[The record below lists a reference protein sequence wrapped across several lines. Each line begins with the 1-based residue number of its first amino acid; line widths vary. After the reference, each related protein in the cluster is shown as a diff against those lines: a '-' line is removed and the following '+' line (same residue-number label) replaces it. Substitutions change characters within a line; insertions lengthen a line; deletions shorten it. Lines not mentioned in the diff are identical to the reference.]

1 VRLVAH
7 LSDLHFG
14 AEDPRAVEALVRDVA
29 EVRPAL
35 VVVSGDLTQRAR
47 PRELRA
53 ARAFLD
59 RLPSA
64 RLCVPGN
71 HDVPLFDLA
80 RRLFAP
86 LGRYRRLVDPDPEP
100 IFEDEELLVIGVST
114 ARSNV
119 WKAGRI
125 SVEQIDRARAALRGA
140 GARVRVLVAHHPF
153 TPPRAL
159 PREKVVGRALR
170 ALGALQQE
178 GLDLVLTGHLHHA
191 HAGDVRE
198 HFEALGRSTLA
209 AHAGTAVSRRRR
221 GEPNAYNLLAVE
233 RDRIALEVRA
243 LEEDRF
249 AGVEQLAYVREPGG
263 WRKEGIERAVPD
275 RDT

>member
-1 VRLVAH
+1 MRTVAH

-14 AEDPRAVEALVRDVA
+14 RDDPRAVEALRTDLVA
-29 EVRPAL
+29 ASPDL

-47 PRELRA
+47 PREFRA
-53 ARAFLD
+53 ARAFLAA
-59 RLPSA
+59 LGAPVLA
-64 RLCVPGN
+64 VPGN
-71 HDVPLFDLA
+71 HDVPLYDVLLRFLTPLS
-80 RRLFAP
+80 RWHRHFAQP
-86 LGRYRRLVDPDPEP
+86 PEP
-100 IFEDEELLVIGVST
+100 AFEDDEVVLAGVST

-119 WKAGRI
+119 WKEGRI
-125 SVEQIDRARAALRGA
+125 SLEQI
-140 GARVRVLVAHHPF
+140 ARVQALFRASPGKLKVLVAHHPF
-153 TPPRAL
+153 APPEDLPRASI
-159 PREKVVGRALR
+159 VGRSRIALD
-170 ALGALQQE
+170 ALARE